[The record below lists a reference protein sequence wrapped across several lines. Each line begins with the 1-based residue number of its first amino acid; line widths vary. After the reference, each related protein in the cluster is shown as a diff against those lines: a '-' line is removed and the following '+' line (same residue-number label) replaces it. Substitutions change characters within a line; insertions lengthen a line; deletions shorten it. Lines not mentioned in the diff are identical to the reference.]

1 VVAVAETAVVNQGE
15 GGRVALGDLWLDLD
29 GGTLTRDGRIVNL
42 RAKPFQLLCHLVRNP
57 GRVLSKDDLLAA
69 VWPGVLVTEDSLTQ
83 AIREIRL
90 ALGSAAA
97 AVRTVP
103 RRGYIYDPGPEAAP
117 AVGAARMPRIIVRAV
132 VPAGLPADRADM
144 PALVRD
150 ALLGGL
156 ARFRSLHVAAGEVE
170 DGADEADYAVE
181 GVLWSDGTGAV
192 LRLKLVELARNR
204 IAWSETFACGPGP
217 DPDPEAARRIVG
229 TLHGAIEFDCE
240 LRSAR
245 RATVSPT
252 AWEHFVRGLSVSDS
266 TRPEK
271 LDEAATALAAA
282 TEADPGFGLAW
293 SFRAYAEFARHDYL
307 MAPDAVKDQVREM
320 AERGAALAPDEARAL
335 SMLGYVL
342 LLLGEFHPAEARI
355 ATAYRLNPP
364 ASTS

>member
-1 VVAVAETAVVNQGE
+1 M
-15 GGRVALGDLWLDLD
+15 
-29 GGTLTRDGRIVNL
+29 
-42 RAKPFQLLCHLVRNP
+42 P
-57 GRVLSKDDLLAA
+57 
-69 VWPGVLVTEDSLTQ
+69 SL
-83 AIREIRL
+83 
-90 ALGSAAA
+90 
-97 AVRTVP
+97 
-103 RRGYIYDPGPEAAP
+103 
-117 AVGAARMPRIIVRAV
+117 MH
-132 VPAGLPADRADM
+132 
-144 PALVRD
+144 D

-156 ARFRSLHVAAGEVE
+156 ARFRSLHVAPGEGEGAAG
-170 DGADEADYAVE
+170 EADYAVE

-192 LRLKLVELARNR
+192 LRLKLVDLALRR

-240 LRSAR
+240 LRRAR
-245 RATVSPT
+245 CATVSPT

-266 TRPEK
+266 TRAEK

-307 MAPDAVKDQVREM
+307 MAPDAVKAQVREM

-342 LLLGEFHPAEARI
+342 LLLGEYHLAEARI
-355 ATAYRLNPP
+355 ATAYRLNPASFDVMMDKALLCIVRGRP
-364 ASTS
+364 AEALTWLDRAQAIQPLRYEPHAPALRGDALYHLGRYDEALATFLAIPEVPARRQLWIGAALAMAGRRAEAQARIGLFRAALPGLDPLEVARRTYIYEHEADSRHLLEGIALALGED